1 MAGVKQLSN
10 FALCMLRVGGN
21 ITLTTVEHEYQ
32 ARKMEVVFD
41 DAVYAAH
48 IRALSTPKEAK
59 KAGSMGAWV
68 EWEKAKHE
76 GQGHGSPRWTKKA
89 LKQEW
94 KEMIQQRWIPVSAKI
109 MRELLM
115 QKFNPNVNQDL
126 WAFLDSTGERPLHEV
141 GRPNFW
147 TKAGQDMLGRLLLD
161 VRHEW
166 QIR

>member
-41 DAVYAAH
+41 DPVYAAH
-48 IRALSTPKEAK
+48 IRALFTPKEAK

-68 EWEKAKHE
+68 EWAKAKAKH
-76 GQGHGSPRWTKKA
+76 GGHASPRLTKKA
-89 LKQEW
+89 LQQEW
-94 KEMIQQRWIPVSAKI
+94 KEMIQQRWIPVSTKI
-109 MRELLM
+109 MRELLI
-115 QKFNPNVNQDL
+115 QKFNPNFNKDL
-126 WAFLDSTGERPLHEV
+126 WEFLNSTGERSLHEV

-147 TKAGQDMLGRLLLD
+147 TKAGQDMLGRLLHD